1 MYKPSTE
8 DQLFKPKTNKKWRPD
23 KNHHTVETYIEA
35 TKNALETEE
44 QNNNK
49 NKYYNNLTKG
59 ERKALKELAD
69 RNDIIITKADKG
81 GAVVIIDVED
91 YVKEAEHQLSNK
103 DGYKKL
109 QYDPTQTH
117 SRLVNDT
124 IARFKNDKLI
134 TGNIAKG
141 LQVGQP
147 NTPKFYTRPKIHK
160 TGNPGRPV
168 VSSVNCHTYTISKYV
183 DFHLQP
189 IVKNIPSYVRD
200 TTDFLQKLDKVKNI
214 PNDCLLVTLDVKSLY
229 TNIPN
234 NEGIKAVREAYDNH
248 PNKTVATKVIITF
261 LSLILT
267 LNNFVFN
274 SINYLQ
280 IMGCAMGT
288 ICAPAY
294 ANIFMAQFEK
304 QHIYPYIKNK
314 SILYLRYIDDI
325 FMIWTGT
332 KQELLIFLENLNSKH
347 KTIKFEHNISHS
359 KISFLDTLIYR
370 QEQYSSDNSLQK
382 TH

>member
-1 MYKPSTE
+1 M
-8 DQLFKPKTNKKWRPD
+8 
-23 KNHHTVETYIEA
+23 
-35 TKNALETEE
+35 
-44 QNNNK
+44 
-49 NKYYNNLTKG
+49 
-59 ERKALKELAD
+59 
-69 RNDIIITKADKG
+69 
-81 GAVVIIDVED
+81 
-91 YVKEAEHQLSNK
+91 
-103 DGYKKL
+103 
-109 QYDPTQTH
+109 
-117 SRLVNDT
+117 
-124 IARFKNDKLI
+124 
-134 TGNIAKG
+134 
-141 LQVGQP
+141 
-147 NTPKFYTRPKIHK
+147 
-160 TGNPGRPV
+160 
-168 VSSVNCHTYTISKYV
+168 
-183 DFHLQP
+183 
-189 IVKNIPSYVRD
+189 
-200 TTDFLQKLDKVKNI
+200 
-214 PNDCLLVTLDVKSLY
+214 KSLY

-332 KQELLIFLENLNSKH
+332 KQELLIFFENLNSKH

-359 KISFLDTLIYR
+359 RISFLDTLIYIDKNNTLQTTLYR
-370 QEQYSSDNSLQK
+370 KPTDQQSYLHAHSDHPKSLKRSIPYSQALRIK
-382 TH
+382 TICFTLTEYKKHRAILKQNFIERGY